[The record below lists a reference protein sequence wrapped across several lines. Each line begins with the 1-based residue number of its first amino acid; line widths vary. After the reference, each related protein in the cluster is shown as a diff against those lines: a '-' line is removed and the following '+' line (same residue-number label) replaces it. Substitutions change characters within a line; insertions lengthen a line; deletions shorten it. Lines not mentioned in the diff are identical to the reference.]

1 MLRTMLFTA
10 ALVVSSATVAAPAPK
25 FLHDAIQGDNSETR
39 LGRLIASRGFSEAV
53 RSYGRTLARDH
64 STARVQAAAV
74 ARRERVS
81 IPSSTMPEA
90 RAEYAKLQRLRGH
103 AFDREVKRYMIRDHR
118 KDISD
123 FEKQV
128 RSGDRQ
134 TAALA
139 RAQLPV
145 LRKHLRIAESLRV

>member
-10 ALVVSSATVAAPAPK
+10 ALLASSAVSAAPASK

-39 LGRLIASRGFSEAV
+39 LGSLIASRGSSAEV
-53 RSYGRTLARDH
+53 RRFGRTLESDH
-64 STARVQAAAV
+64 STARIQASAV
-74 ARRERVS
+74 ARRMHVS
-81 IPSSTMPEA
+81 VPTSSMPEA
-90 RAEYAKLQRLRGH
+90 RAEYAKLQRLHGH
-103 AFDREVKRYMIRDHR
+103 AFDREVKRYMIHDHQ
-118 KDISD
+118 KDISE
-123 FEKQV
+123 FEKQA

-134 TAALA
+134 TAELA